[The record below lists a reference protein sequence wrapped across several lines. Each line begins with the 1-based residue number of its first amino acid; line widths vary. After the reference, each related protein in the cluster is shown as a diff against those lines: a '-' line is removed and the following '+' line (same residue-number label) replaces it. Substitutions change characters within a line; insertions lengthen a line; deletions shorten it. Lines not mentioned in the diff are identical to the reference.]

1 MLSLPDK
8 LAADFQNLC
17 SMAPTAVARALSDM
31 DGNTG
36 ATWLAT
42 DNSRLVFFTRKPG
55 SNDFEML
62 PYKFA
67 DASELSIDDDGKF
80 SFLDITFPDREVKL
94 KFSMMEQMTLA
105 KIESNWTPITR
116 QDDLRA
122 PTELTPML
130 TFLAALQAL
139 IQADSDLA
147 SQELGWIRENQ
158 IDTNALRRAGAWLR
172 DHGLEELLKSIND
185 TFDET
190 QKTCLHANLISL
202 AMADGAYRSKEA
214 EVIDHLREGMGLSEE
229 HHDRMFDLLLARNNM
244 IVFLDEDGEH
254 ISPEALSLCCA
265 CLLAMC
271 EYDGER
277 HEREEKMVAKL
288 INQTETVNAART
300 YFDQLGLKGI
310 LDYLP
315 GPLNDG
321 QKRFIILNLLWI
333 ASADGVFDSHKQDL
347 LDRFRRAMEVDKAQF
362 DSDLQLHLTQQN
374 LAIFAPPKPETAKPK
389 SMSQ

>member
-1 MLSLPDK
+1 MISLPDK
-8 LAADFQNLC
+8 LAAEFKNLC
-17 SMAPTAVARALSDM
+17 SMAPTAVVRALSDM
-31 DGNTG
+31 EGNPG

-55 SNDFEML
+55 SNDFGML
-62 PYKFA
+62 PYRYA
-67 DASELSIDDDGKF
+67 DASELRIDDDGKF
-80 SFLDITFPDREVKL
+80 SYLEITFPDREVLL

-105 KIESNWTPITR
+105 KIESMWTPITR

-147 SQELGWIRENQ
+147 SQELGWIKENQ

-172 DHGLEELLKSIND
+172 DHGLEELLKSINE
-185 TFDET
+185 TFDEN
-190 QKTCLHANLISL
+190 QKFCLHANLISL

-214 EVIDHLREGMGLSEE
+214 EVIDRLRDGMGLTEK
-229 HHDRMFDLLLARNNM
+229 HHQRMFDLLLARNNM
-244 IVFLDEDGEH
+244 TVFLDEDGEQLA
-254 ISPEALSLCCA
+254 PEALNLCCA

-277 HEREEKMVAKL
+277 HEREETMVAQM
-288 INQTETVNAART
+288 IDQQETMNSART
-300 YFDQLGLKGI
+300 YLEQLGLKGI

-315 GPLNDG
+315 GPLTDA

-333 ASADGVFDSHKQDL
+333 ASADGVFNSHKQDL
-347 LDRFRRAMEVDKAQF
+347 LDRFRRAMKVDQEQF
-362 DSDLQLHLTQQN
+362 DNDLQLHLTQQN
-374 LAIFAPPKPETAKPK
+374 LAIFAPEQKTEAK
-389 SMSQ
+389 SMTR

>member
-8 LAADFQNLC
+8 LAADFKNLC

-31 DGNTG
+31 EGNTG

-55 SNDFEML
+55 SNDFQML
-62 PYKFA
+62 PYFFA
-67 DASELSIDDDGKF
+67 DASELRIDDDGKF
-80 SFLDITFPDREVKL
+80 SFLEITFPDREVHL

-130 TFLAALQAL
+130 TFLVALQAL
-139 IQADSDLA
+139 VQADSELA

-172 DHGLEELLKSIND
+172 DHSLEELGKVIKE
-185 TFDET
+185 TFDEA
-190 QKTCLHANLISL
+190 QKTCLHANLIAL

-214 EVIDHLREGMGLSEE
+214 EVIDKLRAAMDLSDE
-229 HHDRMFDLLLARNNM
+229 HHQQMFDLLLARNN
-244 IVFLDEDGEH
+244 ITVFLDDDGEH
-254 ISPEALSLCCA
+254 LAPEALSLCCA

-271 EYDGER
+271 EYDGAR

-288 INQTETVNAART
+288 INRNEMINAART
-300 YFDQLGLKGI
+300 YLDQLGLKGI
-310 LDYLP
+310 IDYLP
-315 GPLNDG
+315 GPLNDA
-321 QKRFIILNLLWI
+321 QKRFILLNLLWV
-333 ASADGVFDSHKQDL
+333 ASANGVFDSHKQDL
-347 LDRFRRAMEVDKAQF
+347 LDRFRRAMQMDEAAFQR
-362 DSDLQLHLTQQN
+362 DLKLHLTQQN
-374 LAIFAPPKPETAKPK
+374 LAVFAPAKKEEPKA
-389 SMSQ
+389 MSK